1 MDRKGRKR
9 SYSRDRQ
16 YGRYSGPGHRSMPR
30 GRSRRRKGSRAGELL
45 SRLLCF
51 LLLIIIMAAVVLAVR
66 AVLSHIS
73 SDEALHTGADTVMEE
88 AASTAEAPS
97 APEPASEG
105 AAESELSQTA
115 FSVQETSAL
124 ESPEA
129 SQAPSEPAKLL
140 FAGDL
145 YLSSHVL
152 SAYDSAGGTS
162 GILSPDLLQVIDES
176 DIFMVNLE
184 FPFSTRG
191 TPEEDKSFTFQV
203 SPDRVHILDELGV
216 DIVTLANNHTLDY
229 GTDAL
234 FDTLDTLDQAGIA
247 HTGAG
252 GDIAEACKAVLME
265 AKGRTYAF
273 LGATRVIPYADW
285 AATRLGPGLNSI
297 YDAHKDRVLE
307 ELRELQDV
315 SDYQIVYIHWG
326 IERSEAPEPYMRSL
340 AMELADAG
348 ADLIIGAH
356 PHVLQGM
363 EYIGDVPVIYSLG
376 NFLFGSS
383 IPRTMLLSVSWP
395 MEGGRPELHFY
406 PAKGALGYTQGITDE
421 AGYADF
427 MSWYESLP
435 LDSAS
440 HPEESSG

>member
-9 SYSRDRQ
+9 SYSHDREYQ
-16 YGRYSGPGHRSMPR
+16 ERSSPRYEAMPR
-30 GRSRRRKGSRAGELL
+30 GRSRKRRGSRAGELI
-45 SRLLCF
+45 SRMLCMI
-51 LLLIIIMAAVVLAVR
+51 LLLLLAAAATLAVR
-66 AVLSHIS
+66 TVFRHMSSGKAALSGSETAVK
-73 SDEALHTGADTVMEE
+73 E
-88 AASTAEAPS
+88 AASLTEASGGPGTS
-97 APEPASEG
+97 SEG
-105 AAESELSQTA
+105 SSGSAVQASSQD
-115 FSVQETSAL
+115 QETTP
-124 ESPEA
+124 ESPAE
-129 SQAPSEPAKLL
+129 SQAPMESAKLL

-152 SAYDSAGGTS
+152 SAYDSAGGTG
-162 GILSPDLLQVIDES
+162 GILSPDLIQIIEES

-191 TPEEDKSFTFQV
+191 APEEDKSFTFQV

-229 GTDAL
+229 GTVAL

-252 GDIAEACKAVLME
+252 RDIDEACEAVLME
-265 AKGRTYAF
+265 AGGRTYAF

-285 AATRLGPGLNSI
+285 AATSLGPGLNSI
-297 YDAHKDRVLE
+297 YDVHKDRVLE
-307 ELRELQDV
+307 ELRGLQAV
-315 SDYQIVYIHWG
+315 SDYQIVYVHWG
-326 IERSEAPEPYMRSL
+326 IERSESPEPYMRSL
-340 AMELADAG
+340 AGELADAG

-363 EYIGDVPVIYSLG
+363 EYIDDVPVIYSLG

-395 MEGGRPELHFY
+395 AEGGRPELHFY

-440 HPEESSG
+440 RPEESSG